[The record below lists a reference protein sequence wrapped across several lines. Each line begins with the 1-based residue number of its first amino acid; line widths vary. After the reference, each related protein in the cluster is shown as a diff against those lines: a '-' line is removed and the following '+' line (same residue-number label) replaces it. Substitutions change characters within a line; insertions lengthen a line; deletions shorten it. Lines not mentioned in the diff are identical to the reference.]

1 MYIFVL
7 LISIDKAIGTTSEK
21 IRDEISCFSGLF
33 FLPWLDGYLHVCDGM
48 ICDGIITPL
57 LFTTEKRDISMSMCV
72 SVRAKYSIE

>member
-1 MYIFVL
+1 M
-7 LISIDKAIGTTSEK
+7 
-21 IRDEISCFSGLF
+21 
-33 FLPWLDGYLHVCDGM
+33 CDGM